1 MRILEKKLESSLKSR
16 KETNKTLDVILP
28 DLNKSK
34 TDRKRKSIPDDKNTP
49 SANKANIPAN
59 VNGNVPND
67 GFRIPKKSNATSGSS
82 FQKGNNY
89 RKPGKKQSKDVTMP
103 KRGSF
108 PPRGGKSNRAWRKGK
123 KFNDV
128 SEDTSRWTS
137 DSFFPKMGKD
147 N

>member
-1 MRILEKKLESSLKSR
+1 M
-16 KETNKTLDVILP
+16 
-28 DLNKSK
+28 
-34 TDRKRKSIPDDKNTP
+34 
-49 SANKANIPAN
+49 
-59 VNGNVPND
+59 NGNVPND

-147 N
+147 NSRKMGIICNKRGLQAGVFTKTSFSGNKVHSKTNNKNSDLLKAEINSLI